1 LSDSCGDFSNKGE
14 ASGSR
19 ERVANDDA
27 EASNIGK
34 GIPDNNNNNT
44 NNNINILSGD
54 EENV

>member
-1 LSDSCGDFSNKGE
+1 LGALLDSCGDFSNKGE

-34 GIPDNNNNNT
+34 GIPDNNNNN
-44 NNNINILSGD
+44 INILSGD